1 MDLMKPILQGALLLP
16 LLFLAVV
23 AVPTL
28 ALAIHQG
35 EWPVKGWWPVI
46 ALASLVV
53 LGGIWGAVA
62 ACTPPEPRRRR

>member
-1 MDLMKPILQGALLLP
+1 MDLMKGILLGALILP
-16 LLFLAVV
+16 TLFLAVV

-28 ALAIHQG
+28 GLAIYQG

-46 ALASLVV
+46 AFICLVV

-62 ACTPPEPRRRR
+62 YTPRD